1 MIATTRDTATRSFTV
16 REVAVAAFLLV
27 AHYTLAY
34 TATFGST
41 TTFDEVL
48 HIVAGVSYWTLD
60 DYRLQP
66 ENGNL
71 PQRWAALPLLV
82 TQPEYPPLDTDL
94 WRKSDAVLL
103 GRQYLFSLGNDAD
116 AILRASRAMATC
128 WSVATCL
135 SIWLWSRS
143 LFGVGGGLVSLLL
156 AVWWPALVAHGPLAT
171 SDACGGLFFM
181 LGTWALWSLLDR
193 ITLSTLLAAA
203 AAIGLAAIAKHSSVL
218 LAPVALAFLAV
229 TTVAGRPLPVRIGP
243 LDRLITS
250 RPGRLTAGFLAL
262 VVPLVAAIVCI
273 WAACGFR
280 YAAVPPAAGDVELF
294 RYGTLENCTEHAGG
308 VGRICA
314 TFAHWRILPEAW
326 LYGLS
331 YVASLSRLRNAFAIG
346 MYSISGWWWFF
357 PLCLAIKNTLPALV
371 LTGWGIVRELQALIG
386 AWRSRRPLSGPA
398 SAALAPLVALAVLWP
413 TFVTSH
419 LNIGERHL
427 IPSYPLMMVL
437 AGGVWPAV
445 RGRWLSAV
453 VIGLLALHAVDVTS
467 RYPFSLSYFNQL
479 VPRGR
484 EYQWLVDSSLD
495 WGQDLPRLARRLPG
509 FVRPGEPVY
518 LNYFGS
524 CGPDTVLPDAE
535 LLGLAP
541 RPGAP
546 QLLRPGVYCLSAT
559 SLQAVYDEPFGRWCR
574 KFEQTY
580 QNCREYALPRQAG
593 GGAGAPSAPTF
604 EGLDGLSRSDLV
616 LDDIGDSGNIDDE
629 ARVAAV
635 AVSSFNILQAGRLR
649 AFLRHRP
656 PDATIGGSIL
666 VFRLSA
672 ADLERALIGPPA
684 ELDEVSWMERDSG
697 GTAATLVRQG
707 DQRFDEG
714 RLVEAEEAF
723 AQATR
728 LEPNNPKAWGH
739 LALVYQARGMV
750 EKAEATFTKAIRLG
764 VDDPEP
770 CYNRGLM
777 RTEQGRLA
785 DAIADFTESVRRD
798 PAYRQAWFNR
808 GVLHLRAGR
817 IDLARRD
824 LAEFKILGGTIPEQ
838 VQRLLD
844 DATDEK

>member
-1 MIATTRDTATRSFTV
+1 MNVATRDTATRSFTA
-16 REVAVAAFLLV
+16 REVAVAAVLLV

-71 PQRWAALPLLV
+71 PQRWAALPLLL
-82 TQPEYPPLDTDL
+82 TQPAFPARDTDL
-94 WRKSDAVLL
+94 WRQSNAVLL
-103 GRQYLFSLGNDAD
+103 GRQYLFSMGNDPD
-116 AILRASRAMATC
+116 AILRVCRAMATC
-128 WSVATCL
+128 WSAATCL
-135 SIWLWSRS
+135 VVWLWSRS
-143 LFGVGGGLVSLLL
+143 LFGTGGGLVSLLL

-171 SDACGGLFFM
+171 SDACAGLFFA

-193 ITLSTLLAAA
+193 ITLGTLLAAA
-203 AAIGLAAIAKHSSVL
+203 AAIGFAAIAKHSSVL
-218 LAPVALAFLAV
+218 LAPVALAFLTV
-229 TTVAGRPLPVRIGP
+229 TTVAGRPLRVRIGL

-250 RPGRLTAGFLAL
+250 RPGRLAAGLLAL
-262 VVPLVAAIVCI
+262 VVPLVAAVVCI

-280 YAAVPPAAGDVELF
+280 YPTVPLASGDVELF

-314 TFAHWRILPEAW
+314 ALARWRILPEAW
-326 LYGLS
+326 LYGMS

-346 MYSISGWWWFF
+346 AYSMSGWWWFF
-357 PLCLAIKNTLPALV
+357 PLCLAIKNTLPALG
-371 LTGWGIVRELQALIG
+371 LAGWGIVRELQALIG
-386 AWRSRRPLSGPA
+386 AWRSRSPLSA
-398 SAALAPLVALAVLWP
+398 SVWAAVAPLVALAVLWP
-413 TFVTSH
+413 TFLTSH

-453 VIGLLALHAVDVTS
+453 VLGLLALHAVDVTS
-467 RYPFSLSYFNQL
+467 RYPFSLSYFNQI

-524 CGPDTVLPDAE
+524 CRPDTVLPDAE

-546 QLLRPGVYCLSAT
+546 QSLRPGVYCVSAT

-580 QNCREYALPRQAG
+580 QNAREYVQTHHP
-593 GGAGAPSAPTF
+593 AGARAAPSVPTNDSTDTPF
-604 EGLDGLSRSDLV
+604 SSELGLDD
-616 LDDIGDSGNIDDE
+616 IDDE
-629 ARVAAV
+629 ASVEAV
-635 AVSSFNILQAGRLR
+635 AVSSFTLLQAGRLR

-656 PDATIGGSIL
+656 PDATVGGSIL
-666 VFRLSA
+666 IFRLSA
-672 ADLERALIGPPA
+672 ADLQRALAGPPA
-684 ELDEVSWMERDSG
+684 ELDEISWMERDSG

-714 RLVEAEEAF
+714 RLVEAEEAL

-728 LEPNNPKAWGH
+728 LDPNNPKAWGR
-739 LALVYQARGMV
+739 LAVVHQSRGMTA
-750 EKAEATFTKAIRLG
+750 KAEAAFTRAIRLG
-764 VDDPEP
+764 EDDPEP

-777 RTEQGRLA
+777 RTEQGRLD
-785 DAIADFTESVRRD
+785 DAIADFTEAVRRD

-817 IDLARRD
+817 ADLARRD
-824 LAEFKILGGTIPEQ
+824 LEAFEKRGGTIPSQ
-838 VQRLLD
+838 IQRILD
-844 DATDEK
+844 GGTDGK

>member
-1 MIATTRDTATRSFTV
+1 MIATTHDTATRSFTA
-16 REVAVAAFLLV
+16 REVAVVTALLCG
-27 AHYTLAY
+27 HYALAY

-71 PQRWAALPLLV
+71 PQRWAALPLLL
-82 TQPEYPPLDTDL
+82 TQPAFPALDTDL
-94 WRKSDAVLL
+94 WRKSNAVLL
-103 GRQYLFSLGNDAD
+103 GRQYLFSMGNDPD

-128 WSVATCL
+128 WSTATCL
-135 SIWLWSRS
+135 SVWLWSRS

-193 ITLSTLLAAA
+193 ITLGTLLAAA
-203 AAIGLAAIAKHSSVL
+203 TAIGLAAIAKHSSVL

-250 RPGRLTAGFLAL
+250 RPGRFAAGFLAL
-262 VVPLVAAIVCI
+262 VVPLVTAIVCI

-280 YAAVPPAAGDVELF
+280 YAAVPMASGDVELF
-294 RYGTLENCTEHAGG
+294 RYGTLKNCTEHAGG

-314 TFAHWRILPEAW
+314 ALARWRILPEAW
-326 LYGLS
+326 LYGMS

-346 MYSISGWWWFF
+346 TYSISGWWWFF

-371 LTGWGIVRELQALIG
+371 LTGWGIGREAWTVIG
-386 AWRSRRPLSGPA
+386 AWRSQRPLSGPA

-467 RYPFSLSYFNQL
+467 RYPFSLSYFNQI

-524 CGPDTVLPDAE
+524 CGPHMVLPDAE

-559 SLQAVYDEPFGRWCR
+559 ALQAVYDEPFGRWCR

-580 QNCREYALPRQAG
+580 QNCREYVLARRAG
-593 GGAGAPSAPTF
+593 GGAGAPPAPTF
-604 EGLDGLSRSDLV
+604 DGPNGLSRSDLG
-616 LDDIGDSGNIDDE
+616 LDDIDDE
-629 ARVAAV
+629 ASVEAV
-635 AVSSFNILQAGRLR
+635 AVYSFNILQAGRLR

-672 ADLERALIGPPA
+672 TDLERALVGPPA
-684 ELDEVSWMERDSG
+684 ELDDVSWMERDSG
-697 GTAATLVRQG
+697 GTAAALVRQG

-739 LALVYQARGMV
+739 LALVHQSRGMTA
-750 EKAEATFTKAIRLG
+750 KAEAAFTRAIQLG

-777 RTEQGRLA
+777 RAEQGRIEE
-785 DAIADFTESVRRD
+785 AIADFTEAVRRD

-817 IDLARRD
+817 VNLARRD
-824 LAEFKILGGTIPEQ
+824 LEEFKRRGGEIPGQ
-838 VQRLLD
+838 VQQLFD
-844 DATDEK
+844 GATYEK

>member
-1 MIATTRDTATRSFTV
+1 MMAQPGDTHARRWSW
-16 REVAVAAFLLV
+16 REAAVVAVLLV

-41 TTFDEVL
+41 TSFDEVL

-82 TQPEYPPLDTDL
+82 TQPAYPALDTDL
-94 WRKSDAVLL
+94 WRQSNAVLL

-128 WSVATCL
+128 WSAATCL
-135 SIWLWSRS
+135 VVWLWSRS
-143 LFGVGGGLVSLLL
+143 LFGIGGGLVSLLL
-156 AVWWPALVAHGPLAT
+156 AVWWPALIAHGPLAT
-171 SDACGGLFFM
+171 SDACAGLFFA
-181 LGTWALWSLLDR
+181 LGTWALWSLFDR
-193 ITLSTLLAAA
+193 ITLGTLLAAA

-229 TTVAGRPLPVRIGP
+229 TTVAGRPLPVQIGP

-250 RPGRLTAGFLAL
+250 RPGRLAAGLLAL
-262 VVPLVAAIVCI
+262 VVPLVAAVVCI

-280 YAAVPPAAGDVELF
+280 YATVPMASGDVELF

-314 TFAHWRILPEAW
+314 ALARWRLLPEAW
-326 LYGLS
+326 LYGMS
-331 YVASLSRLRNAFAIG
+331 YVASLSRMRNAFAIG
-346 MYSISGWWWFF
+346 MYSTSGWWWFF
-357 PLCLAIKNTLPALV
+357 PLCLAIKNTLPALG
-371 LTGWGIVRELQALIG
+371 LAGWGIVRELQALIG
-386 AWRSRRPLSGPA
+386 AWRSRSPLSA
-398 SAALAPLVALAVLWP
+398 SVWAAVAPLVALAVLWP
-413 TFVTSH
+413 TFLTSH

-453 VIGLLALHAVDVTS
+453 VLGLLALHAVDVTS
-467 RYPFSLSYFNQL
+467 RYPFSLSYFNQI

-495 WGQDLPRLARRLPG
+495 WGQDLPRLARRLKG
-509 FVRPGEPVY
+509 LVRPGEPVY

-524 CGPDTVLPDAE
+524 CATDTVLPDAE

-541 RPGAP
+541 RPGSP
-546 QLLRPGVYCLSAT
+546 QSLRPGVYCVSAT
-559 SLQAVYDEPFGRWCR
+559 ALQAVYDEPFGHWCR

-580 QNCREYALPRQAG
+580 QNAREYVLARNAASGVGSPA
-593 GGAGAPSAPTF
+593 APMV
-604 EGLDGLSRSDLV
+604 DGESSV
-616 LDDIGDSGNIDDE
+616 E
-629 ARVAAV
+629 AV
-635 AVSSFNILQAGRLR
+635 AVHSFTILQASRLR

-656 PDATIGGSIL
+656 PDATVGSSIL

-672 ADLERALIGPPA
+672 ADLERALVGPPA

-697 GTAATLVRQG
+697 GTAATLVRRG
-707 DQRFDEG
+707 DQLFDEG
-714 RLVEAEEAF
+714 RLVEAEESL

-739 LALVYQARGMV
+739 LAVVHQARGMV
-750 EKAEATFTKAIRLG
+750 EKAEAAFTRAIQLSQ
-764 VDDPEP
+764 DDPEP
-770 CYNRGLM
+770 CYKRGLM
-777 RTEQGRLA
+777 RAERGRL
-785 DAIADFTESVRRD
+785 DEAIADFTEAVRRD
-798 PAYRQAWFNR
+798 PADRQVWFNR
-808 GVLHLRAGR
+808 GVLHLRTGR
-817 IDLARRD
+817 TDLARGD
-824 LAEFKILGGTIPEQ
+824 LEEFKKRGGEIPGQIQRILDG
-838 VQRLLD
+838 
-844 DATDEK
+844 ATDGK

>member
-1 MIATTRDTATRSFTV
+1 MMAQPADAHGRRWSW
-16 REVAVAAFLLV
+16 REAAVVAVLLV

-41 TTFDEVL
+41 TSFDEVL

-71 PQRWAALPLLV
+71 PQRWAALPLLLA
-82 TQPEYPPLDTDL
+82 QPAFPALDTDL
-94 WRKSDAVLL
+94 WRQSNAVLL
-103 GRQYLFSLGNDAD
+103 GRQYLFSMGNDPD
-116 AILRASRAMATC
+116 AILRVCRAMATC
-128 WSVATCL
+128 WSAATCL
-135 SIWLWSRS
+135 VVWLWSRS
-143 LFGVGGGLVSLLL
+143 LFGTGGGLVSLLL
-156 AVWWPALVAHGPLAT
+156 AVWWPSLVAHGPLAT
-171 SDACGGLFFM
+171 SDACAGLFFA

-193 ITLSTLLAAA
+193 ITLGTLLAAA
-203 AAIGLAAIAKHSSVL
+203 AAIGFAAIAKHSSVL

-229 TTVAGRPLPVRIGP
+229 TTVAGRPLRVRIGP

-250 RPGRLTAGFLAL
+250 RPGRLAAGLLAL
-262 VVPLVAAIVCI
+262 VVPLVATVVCI

-280 YAAVPPAAGDVELF
+280 YATVPLASGDVELF

-314 TFAHWRILPEAW
+314 SLAHWRLLPEAW
-326 LYGLS
+326 LYGMS

-346 MYSISGWWWFF
+346 AYSISGWWWFF
-357 PLCLAIKNTLPALV
+357 PLCLAVKNTLPALG
-371 LTGWGIVRELQALIG
+371 LAGWGIVRELQALIG
-386 AWRSRRPLSGPA
+386 AWRSRSPLSA
-398 SAALAPLVALAVLWP
+398 SAWAAVAPLGALAVLWP
-413 TFVTSH
+413 TFLTSH

-453 VIGLLALHAVDVTS
+453 VLGLLALHAVDVTS
-467 RYPFSLSYFNQL
+467 RYPYSLSYFNQL

-484 EYQWLVDSSLD
+484 EHQWLVDSSLD

-509 FVRPGEPVY
+509 FVRPGEPIY

-524 CGPDTVLPDAE
+524 CVTDTVLPDAE

-546 QLLRPGVYCLSAT
+546 QSLRPGVYCVSAT
-559 SLQAVYDEPFGRWCR
+559 ALQAVYDEPFGRWCR
-574 KFEQTY
+574 KFERTY
-580 QNCREYALPRQAG
+580 QTAREYVIARGAG
-593 GGAGAPSAPTF
+593 GGARSPPAPTF
-604 EGLDGLSRSDLV
+604 DGPDGLSRSDLG
-616 LDDIGDSGNIDDE
+616 LDDIDDE
-629 ARVAAV
+629 SSVEAV
-635 AVSSFNILQAGRLR
+635 AVYSFNILQAGRLR

-656 PDATIGGSIL
+656 PEATVGGSIL
-666 VFRLSA
+666 IFRLSA
-672 ADLERALIGPPA
+672 ADLERALVGPPA

-697 GTAATLVRQG
+697 GTAAALVRQG

-714 RLVEAEEAF
+714 RLVEAEEAL

-739 LALVYQARGMV
+739 LGLVHQARGMT
-750 EKAEATFTKAIRLG
+750 EKAEAAFTRAIRLG
-764 VDDPEP
+764 EDDPEP

-777 RTEQGRLA
+777 WAEQGRID
-785 DAIADFTESVRRD
+785 DAIADFTEAVRRD

-808 GVLHLRAGR
+808 GVIHLRAGR
-817 IDLARRD
+817 IDRARHD
-824 LAEFKILGGTIPEQ
+824 LEEFKNRGGEIPGQ
-838 VQRLLD
+838 VQRLLNGP
-844 DATDEK
+844 TDEK

>member
-1 MIATTRDTATRSFTV
+1 MMAQPGDMHGRRWSG
-16 REVAVAAFLLV
+16 REAAVVAVLLA

-82 TQPEYPPLDTDL
+82 TQPAYPALDTDL
-94 WRKSDAVLL
+94 WRQSNAVLL

-128 WSVATCL
+128 WSTATCL
-135 SIWLWSRS
+135 VVWLWSRS
-143 LFGVGGGLVSLLL
+143 LFGIGGGIVSLLL
-156 AVWWPALVAHGPLAT
+156 AVWWPALIAHGPLAT
-171 SDACGGLFFM
+171 SDACAGLFFA
-181 LGTWALWSLLDR
+181 LGTWALWSLFDR
-193 ITLSTLLAAA
+193 ITLGTLLAAA

-229 TTVAGRPLPVRIGP
+229 TTVAGQPLPVRIGP

-250 RPGRLTAGFLAL
+250 RAGRLAAGLLAL
-262 VVPLVAAIVCI
+262 VVPLVAAVVCI

-280 YAAVPPAAGDVELF
+280 YATVPLASGDVELF

-308 VGRICA
+308 IGWICA
-314 TFAHWRILPEAW
+314 SLARWRLLPEAW
-326 LYGLS
+326 LYGMS
-331 YVASLSRLRNAFAIG
+331 YVASLSRLRNAYAIG
-346 MYSISGWWWFF
+346 AYSMSGWWWFF
-357 PLCLAIKNTLPALV
+357 PLCLAIKNTLPALG
-371 LTGWGIVRELQALIG
+371 LAGWGIVRELQALIG
-386 AWRSRRPLSGPA
+386 AWRWRSPLSA
-398 SAALAPLVALAVLWP
+398 SAWAAVAPLVALAVLWP

-453 VIGLLALHAVDVTS
+453 VLGLLALHAVDVTS
-467 RYPFSLSYFNQL
+467 RYPYSLSYFNQI

-495 WGQDLPRLARRLPG
+495 WGQDLPRLARRLTG

-524 CGPDTVLPDAE
+524 CVTDTVLPDAE

-541 RPGAP
+541 RPGGP
-546 QLLRPGVYCLSAT
+546 QSLRPGVYCVSVTA
-559 SLQAVYDEPFGRWCR
+559 LQAVYDEPFGRWCR

-580 QNCREYALPRQAG
+580 QNAREYLLARNAASGVGSPVA
-593 GGAGAPSAPTF
+593 SMF
-604 EGLDGLSRSDLV
+604 DGESSV
-616 LDDIGDSGNIDDE
+616 E
-629 ARVAAV
+629 AV

-656 PDATIGGSIL
+656 PEATVGGSIL
-666 VFRLSA
+666 IFRLSA
-672 ADLERALIGPPA
+672 ADLEGALAGPPA
-684 ELDEVSWMERDSG
+684 ELDEISWMERDSG
-697 GTAATLVRQG
+697 GTAATLVRRG
-707 DQRFDEG
+707 DQLFDER
-714 RLVEAEEAF
+714 RLVEAEESL

-739 LALVYQARGMV
+739 LAVVHQARGMV
-750 EKAEATFTKAIRLG
+750 EKAEAAFTRAIQLSQN
-764 VDDPEP
+764 DPEP

-777 RTEQGRLA
+777 RAEQGRLD
-785 DAIADFTESVRRD
+785 DAIADFTEAVRRD

-817 IDLARRD
+817 TDLARGD
-824 LAEFKILGGTIPEQ
+824 LEEFNKRGGEIPGQ
-838 VQRLLD
+838 IQRLLD
-844 DATDEK
+844 GGINEK

>member
-1 MIATTRDTATRSFTV
+1 MMAQPGDAHGRRWSW
-16 REVAVAAFLLV
+16 REVAVVAVLLV

-41 TTFDEVL
+41 TSFDEVL

-71 PQRWAALPLLV
+71 PQRWAALPLLLA
-82 TQPEYPPLDTDL
+82 QPAFPALDTDL
-94 WRKSDAVLL
+94 WRQSNAVLL
-103 GRQYLFSLGNDAD
+103 GRQYLFSMGNDPD
-116 AILRASRAMATC
+116 AILRVCRAMATC
-128 WSVATCL
+128 WSAATCL
-135 SIWLWSRS
+135 VVWLWSRS
-143 LFGVGGGLVSLLL
+143 LFGTGGGLVSLLL
-156 AVWWPALVAHGPLAT
+156 AVWWPSLVAHGPLAT
-171 SDACGGLFFM
+171 SDACAGLFFA

-193 ITLSTLLAAA
+193 ITLGTLLAAA
-203 AAIGLAAIAKHSSVL
+203 AAIGFAAIAKHSSVL

-229 TTVAGRPLPVRIGP
+229 TTVAGRPLRVRIGP

-250 RPGRLTAGFLAL
+250 RPGRLAAGLLAL
-262 VVPLVAAIVCI
+262 VVPLVAAVVCI

-280 YAAVPPAAGDVELF
+280 YATVPLASGDVELF

-314 TFAHWRILPEAW
+314 SLAHWRLLPEAW
-326 LYGLS
+326 LYGMS

-346 MYSISGWWWFF
+346 AYSISGWWWFF
-357 PLCLAIKNTLPALV
+357 PLCLAIKNTLPALG
-371 LTGWGIVRELQALIG
+371 LAGWGIVRELQALIG
-386 AWRSRRPLSGPA
+386 AWRSRSPLSA
-398 SAALAPLVALAVLWP
+398 SAWAAVAPLVALAVLWP
-413 TFVTSH
+413 TFLTSH

-445 RGRWLSAV
+445 RGRWLSSV
-453 VIGLLALHAVDVTS
+453 VLGLLALHAVDVTS
-467 RYPFSLSYFNQL
+467 RYPYSLSYFNQL

-484 EYQWLVDSSLD
+484 EHQWLVDSSLD

-509 FVRPGEPVY
+509 FVRPGEPIY

-524 CGPDTVLPDAE
+524 CVTDTVLPDAE

-546 QLLRPGVYCLSAT
+546 QSLRPGVYCVSAT
-559 SLQAVYDEPFGRWCR
+559 ALQAVYDEPFGRWCR
-574 KFEQTY
+574 KFERTY
-580 QNCREYALPRQAG
+580 QTAREYVITRGAG
-593 GGAGAPSAPTF
+593 GGASSPPAPTF
-604 EGLDGLSRSDLV
+604 DGPDGLSRSDLG
-616 LDDIGDSGNIDDE
+616 LDDIDDE
-629 ARVAAV
+629 SSVEAV
-635 AVSSFNILQAGRLR
+635 AVYSFNILQAGRLR

-656 PDATIGGSIL
+656 PEATVGGSIL
-666 VFRLSA
+666 IFRLSA
-672 ADLERALIGPPA
+672 ADLERALVGPPA

-697 GTAATLVRQG
+697 GTAAALVRQG

-714 RLVEAEEAF
+714 RLVEAEEAL

-739 LALVYQARGMV
+739 LGLVHQARGMTK
-750 EKAEATFTKAIRLG
+750 KAEAAFTRAIRLG
-764 VDDPEP
+764 EDDPEP

-777 RTEQGRLA
+777 WAEQGRID
-785 DAIADFTESVRRD
+785 DAIADFTEAVRRD

-817 IDLARRD
+817 IDRARHD
-824 LAEFKILGGTIPEQ
+824 LEEFKNRGGEIPGQ
-838 VQRLLD
+838 VQRLLNGP
-844 DATDEK
+844 TDEK

>member
-1 MIATTRDTATRSFTV
+1 MSVATRDTATRSFTV
-16 REVAVAAFLLV
+16 REVAVAAVLLV

-71 PQRWAALPLLV
+71 PQRWAALPLLL
-82 TQPEYPPLDTDL
+82 TPPAFPALDTDL
-94 WRKSDAVLL
+94 WRQSNAVLL
-103 GRQYLFSLGNDAD
+103 GRQYLFSLGNDPD
-116 AILRASRAMATC
+116 VILRAARGMAAV
-128 WSVATCL
+128 WSTATCL
-135 SIWLWSRS
+135 SVWLWSRS

-193 ITLSTLLAAA
+193 ITLGTLLAAA
-203 AAIGLAAIAKHSSVL
+203 AAIGFAAIAKHSSVL

-250 RPGRLTAGFLAL
+250 RPGRLAAGLLAL

-294 RYGTLENCTEHAGG
+294 RYGTLKNCTEHAGG

-314 TFAHWRILPEAW
+314 ALARWRILPEAW
-326 LYGLS
+326 LYGMS

-346 MYSISGWWWFF
+346 AYSISGWWWFF
-357 PLCLAIKNTLPALV
+357 PLCLAIKNTLPALGLV
-371 LTGWGIVRELQALIG
+371 GWGMVRELQALIG
-386 AWRSRRPLSGPA
+386 AWRSRRPLSA
-398 SAALAPLVALAVLWP
+398 SAWAAVAPLGALAVLWP

-495 WGQDLPRLARRLPG
+495 WGQDLPRLARRLPS

-580 QNCREYALPRQAG
+580 QNCREYVLARRT
-593 GGAGAPSAPTF
+593 GAGAPPAPTF
-604 EGLDGLSRSDLV
+604 DGPNGLSRSDLG
-616 LDDIGDSGNIDDE
+616 LDDIDDE
-629 ARVAAV
+629 ASVEAV
-635 AVSSFNILQAGRLR
+635 AVYSFNILQAGRLR

-672 ADLERALIGPPA
+672 TDLERALVGPPA
-684 ELDEVSWMERDSG
+684 ELDDVSWMERDSG
-697 GTAATLVRQG
+697 GTAAALVRQG

-739 LALVYQARGMV
+739 LALVHQSRGMTA
-750 EKAEATFTKAIRLG
+750 KAEAAFTKAIRLG

-777 RTEQGRLA
+777 RAEQGRIEE
-785 DAIADFTESVRRD
+785 AIADFTEAVRRD

-817 IDLARRD
+817 VELARRD
-824 LAEFKILGGTIPEQ
+824 LEEFKGRGGEIPGQ

-844 DATDEK
+844 GATYEK